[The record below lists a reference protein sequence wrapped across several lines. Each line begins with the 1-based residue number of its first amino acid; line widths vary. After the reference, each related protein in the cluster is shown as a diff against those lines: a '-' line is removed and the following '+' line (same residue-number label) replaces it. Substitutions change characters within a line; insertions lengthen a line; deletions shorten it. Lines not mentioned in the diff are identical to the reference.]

1 MASILIVDDEQT
13 INDLILLNLQ
23 MAGYECNQAFDGK
36 SAVEMLEHN
45 TYDLALLDIMLPEI
59 DGYELLPYFKK
70 KGIPAIYLTAKDSV
84 LDKVKGLRS
93 GAEDYITKP
102 FEAMELIAR
111 VELVLRRSGTN
122 KMIFELGE
130 ICINLDERVV
140 RKQGQIVELAAQ
152 EYALLE
158 MLVKNC
164 GLALSRERLLEGAW
178 GYDYI
183 GETRTV
189 DMHIQRLRKKL
200 GWDEEIRTIYKFGY
214 RLER

>member
-36 SAVEMLEHN
+36 SAIEMLEHS

-111 VELVLRRSGTN
+111 VELVLRRRGTN

-200 GWDEEIRTIYKFGY
+200 GWDEEIRTLYKFGY

>member
-111 VELVLRRSGTN
+111 VELVLRRSGMN
-122 KMIFELGE
+122 KMIFELGD

>member
-36 SAVEMLEHN
+36 SAIEMLEHS

>member
-36 SAVEMLEHN
+36 SAIEMLEHN

-200 GWDEEIRTIYKFGY
+200 GWDEEIRTLYKFGY